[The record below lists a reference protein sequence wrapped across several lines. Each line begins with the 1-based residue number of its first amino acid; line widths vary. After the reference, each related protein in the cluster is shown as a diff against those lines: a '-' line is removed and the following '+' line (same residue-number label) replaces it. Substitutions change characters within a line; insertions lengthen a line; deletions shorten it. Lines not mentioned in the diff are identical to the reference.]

1 MKWSVLLALALVGCK
16 SNKPTPPPARP
27 VLDAY
32 RTDIANLCDA
42 VKLSGAD
49 KVQDDQRI
57 PLIAMW
63 LGPNIKTQEGRDFL
77 VHIQPLTGEPKA
89 KALEDEAH
97 RVGLSGCALAAEWRK

>member
-1 MKWSVLLALALVGCK
+1 MKWTALLLLVLLGCGNSSAPAPTRGEVG
-16 SNKPTPPPARP
+16 
-27 VLDAY
+27 DAY

-49 KVQDDQRI
+49 KLQDDQRI
-57 PLIAMW
+57 PIIAMW
-63 LGPNIKTQEGRDFL
+63 LGPNIKTSEAHDFL

-97 RVGLSGCALAAEWRK
+97 RVGLSDCALAAEWRK